1 MGPFN
6 IYLLIRLPLRH
17 YEVTSKYV
25 PDAGNT
31 NVGKM
36 RPLKEGHGDRSSPL
50 NCSLKDYVSG
60 AMTEVGMGCSERCSE
75 SPSRAQT
82 WPDPE

>member
-1 MGPFN
+1 MGPFR

-17 YEVTSKYV
+17 YEVSSRYV

-36 RPLKEGHGDRSSPL
+36 RPLKEERGDRSSPL
-50 NCSLKDYVSG
+50 NCSLNDLVSD
-60 AMTEVGMGCSERCSE
+60 AMTGRQGVL
-75 SPSRAQT
+75 
-82 WPDPE
+82 

>member
-1 MGPFN
+1 MGPFS

-17 YEVTSKYV
+17 YEVSSKYV

-36 RPLKEGHGDRSSPL
+36 RPLKEEHGDRSSPL
-50 NCSLKDYVSG
+50 NCSLKDHVSD
-60 AMTEVGMGCSERCSE
+60 AMTEVGKGCYE